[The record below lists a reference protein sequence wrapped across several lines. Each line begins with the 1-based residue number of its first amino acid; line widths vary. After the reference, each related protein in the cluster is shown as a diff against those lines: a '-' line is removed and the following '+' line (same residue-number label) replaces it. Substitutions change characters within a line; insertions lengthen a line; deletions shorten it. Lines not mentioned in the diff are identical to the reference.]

1 MGFARLCLVLI
12 VLACL
17 ASSSSGAAATTSRSV
32 GVTETEY
39 RITLGRT
46 TVPHGRITFY
56 IANFGQDDHNLKV
69 ARHQIGH
76 GFSGRIPAGGHT
88 QFTVT
93 LKAVD
98 LAGNHPATRRAGT
111 RSRSGR
117 AGRAEVAVGDH
128 AGRAPRVG
136 NRRPAVTELA
146 NGSASHLQKRY
157 PSERSPIPRF
167 MRRPSVLRRTAAA
180 MNAVYGSRKHPRHGC
195 ATRIPRRAEPCVRCH
210 RARTRRADP
219 SGIRQW
225 ASKP

>member
-17 ASSSSGAAATTSRSV
+17 AASSSGAAATTSRSV

-93 LKAVD
+93 LK
-98 LAGNHPATRRAGT
+98 PGT
-111 RSRSGR
+111 YNLYCS
-117 AGRAEVAVGDH
+117 
-128 AGRAPRVG
+128 
-136 NRRPAVTELA
+136 
-146 NGSASHLQKRY
+146 
-157 PSERSPIPRF
+157 IP
-167 MRRPSVLRRTAAA
+167 
-180 MNAVYGSRKHPRHGC
+180 G
-195 ATRIPRRAEPCVRCH
+195 H
-210 RARTRRADP
+210 RAMGMLRKLVVT
-219 SGIRQW
+219 
-225 ASKP
+225 